1 MPHPQEKQSGF
12 DRFAERAA
20 HILSSAPFFAL
31 CALFI
36 VLWIPTLWLM
46 KPEPSQ
52 LLVQTITAIVT
63 FLLVALLQN
72 SQRRNEQAMNLKLNA
87 IAQGVADL
95 MRERMGDDQDL
106 HDNIERL
113 THTVGLEE
121 RVTTERGSGR
131 GAGATNGSK

>member
-1 MPHPQEKQSGF
+1 MPHPQEERKPF

-20 HILSSAPFFAL
+20 HVLSGTPFFAI
-31 CALFI
+31 CAIFI
-36 VLWIPTLWLM
+36 VLWFPTLWLM
-46 KPEPSQ
+46 GPEPSQ
-52 LLVQTITAIVT
+52 FLVQTITAIIT

-72 SQRRNEQAMNLKLNA
+72 SQRRNEEAINLKLNA
-87 IAQGVADL
+87 IAQAVADL

-121 RVTTERGSGR
+121 RVTTRRRSGSGS
-131 GAGATNGSK
+131 GSNGSN